1 MPEMDEISARLSVIE
16 TVLRQLIT
24 HMAVRADDPP
34 EWVRTR
40 RVLAIRALDGAG
52 NRPLRQAALIR
63 DAVAQVFDQAEHV
76 AQEYAHGYAHRE
88 LQVAEPVGT
97 RRALAR

>member
-1 MPEMDEISARLSVIE
+1 MMPEIDEISARLTVIE

-40 RVLAIRALDGAG
+40 RVLATRALDSSAS
-52 NRPLRQAALIR
+52 RPLQAALLR
-63 DAVAQVFDQAEHV
+63 DAVSTVFDQAEFV
-76 AQEYAHGYAHRE
+76 AREYARHE
-88 LQVAEPVGT
+88 LQMPAEP
-97 RRALAR
+97 RRAMAR